1 MIIDC
6 IELNNFRSYD
16 ELYLEF
22 DSDTNILY
30 GDNAQGKTNILE
42 AIYLCATSRSHRS
55 NKDYELI
62 KFDKDEAH
70 IKLKVK
76 KKDIDYRIDLHL
88 KKNKSKGIAV
98 NGIPIRKAS
107 ELFGTV
113 NVIFFS
119 PENLSIIKN
128 GPSERRKFIDM
139 ELCQLDKIYVYNL
152 TNYSKVLEQRNKL
165 LKDMAFRKDLEDT
178 LDIWDMQLAEY
189 GKNII
194 KKRRQ
199 FIENLNEIIKPIHE
213 SITEEKEDLKIIYNP
228 NTDGD
233 DFEEKLLKAR
243 QKDILL
249 KTTSVGPHRDD
260 LLFYNGDKDYKIY
273 GSQGQ
278 KRTVALALKLA
289 EIELVKRMAGD
300 KPILLL
306 DDVMSELD
314 ENRQNHLLNI
324 IKDTQTIITCTGID
338 DFIEKRLNINK
349 VYEVNDSKVSLKNNI
364 D

>member
-1 MIIDC
+1 
-6 IELNNFRSYD
+6 
-16 ELYLEF
+16 
-22 DSDTNILY
+22 
-30 GDNAQGKTNILE
+30 
-42 AIYLCATSRSHRS
+42 
-55 NKDYELI
+55 
-62 KFDKDEAH
+62 
-70 IKLKVK
+70 
-76 KKDIDYRIDLHL
+76 
-88 KKNKSKGIAV
+88 
-98 NGIPIRKAS
+98 
-107 ELFGTV
+107 
-113 NVIFFS
+113 
-119 PENLSIIKN
+119 
-128 GPSERRKFIDM
+128 
-139 ELCQLDKIYVYNL
+139 
-152 TNYSKVLEQRNKL
+152 
-165 LKDMAFRKDLEDT
+165 MAFRKDLEDT